1 LKAKDELIYKGIL
14 ENEVLKLEIVQLK
27 KNLEVYRGLDR
38 VNIQPTPSPALN
50 DSETNSVDGSIKE
63 QNE

>member
-14 ENEVLKLEIVQLK
+14 ENEELKLEIARLK
-27 KNLEVYRGLDR
+27 K
-38 VNIQPTPSPALN
+38 NIQPTPSPILN
-50 DSETNSVDGSIKE
+50 DGETNSVDGPTKE